1 MKKSLYKCAKNATT
15 IILIIIIFMVD
26 IQTMCFTRIPVKCII
41 KELFILIC
49 MDMEI
54 IGKMK
59 INELNK
65 DLF

>member
-1 MKKSLYKCAKNATT
+1 MRKSLYRCAKNATT

-26 IQTMCFTRIPVKCII
+26 IQTMYFTRTRVKCIT
-41 KELFILIC
+41 KELFIQIC

-59 INELNK
+59 RN
-65 DLF
+65 